1 MSGKS
6 RTFQSVRNSGV
17 ALFMFFINF
26 ILQFYSRKVFLDF
39 LGADI
44 LGLNTTAQN
53 LLQFL
58 NIAELGISSAVGFT
72 LFKPIHDSDYKT
84 INEILALQ
92 KYLYRQVAY
101 LVIAGSIVLMAF
113 FPLIF
118 AKMELPLWYAY
129 GSFGVL
135 LLSALLGYFV
145 NYKQVILTA
154 SQNDYLVQLSYK
166 SILMAK
172 LLVQIYAVSHFNNGY
187 IWWLVLEATFAILSS
202 VSLHITTIRKCKYL
216 THVDK
221 SFREL
226 RQSYAEFTTKI
237 KQMFFHQIGGIV
249 LQQSSPLIIYAY
261 AALSTVTLYGNYYM
275 VILGFTSLMGAI
287 SNSMGAAVGNLVAE
301 GNKTKIIHV
310 FWELFSIRFFIIA
323 ILCFCAYKL
332 IPPFIVLWIGEGYLL
347 PETTLILLIII
358 LYIQLNRYLITS
370 YLSAYALTRDIWA
383 PIIEATINIV
393 GSIILGRYWGL
404 NGILFAVVLSLLIM
418 VEGWKPVFLMRE
430 GMIYPISQYALKY
443 LLHLLIAAAAFI
455 IDNLIIGHLQYKVEI
470 SASWTSFIIDS
481 LVTASIFSLILFG
494 LMFLCMNSFRQFF
507 RRLIKIAHP

>member
-1 MSGKS
+1 
-6 RTFQSVRNSGV
+6 
-17 ALFMFFINF
+17 MFFINF
-26 ILQFYSRKVFLDF
+26 ILQFYSRKIFLDF
-39 LGADI
+39 LGTDI

-92 KYLYRQVAY
+92 KHLYRQVAY
-101 LVIAGSIVLMAF
+101 LVIVGSIILMAF

-172 LLVQIYAVSHFNNGY
+172 LLVQIYAVSHFSNGY
-187 IWWLVLEATFAILSS
+187 VWWLILEAIFAILSS
-202 VSLHITTIRKCKYL
+202 GSLHITTILKCKYL

-221 SFREL
+221 SFQEL

-237 KQMFFHQIGGIV
+237 KQMFFHKIGGFA

-261 AALSTVTLYGNYYM
+261 ASLNLVTLYGNYYM
-275 VILGFTSLMGAI
+275 VVLGLISLMGAI
-287 SNSMGAAVGNLVAE
+287 SNSLGAGVGNLVAE
-301 GNKTKIIHV
+301 GNKDRITSV

-323 ILCFCAYKL
+323 IFCFCAYKM
-332 IPPFIVLWIGEGYLL
+332 IPSFIVLWIGAEYLL
-347 PETTLILLIII
+347 ADSTLILLIII
-358 LYIQLNRYLITS
+358 LYIQLSRYLVNS
-370 YLSAYALTRDIWA
+370 YLDAYAMTRDIWA
-383 PIIEATINIV
+383 PIAEAVINIG

-404 NGILFAVVLSLLIM
+404 DGILFAVVLSLVIM
-418 VEGWKPVFLMRE
+418 VEGWKPFFLMRE
-430 GMIYPISQYALKY
+430 GMKYPVSRYFFKY
-443 LLHLLIAAAAFI
+443 FIHLLIAAIAFAI
-455 IDNLIIGHLQYKVEI
+455 GSVLIDNIHFID
-470 SASWTSFIIDS
+470 SASTSWTAFTFDS
-481 LVTASIFSLILFG
+481 LLCALIYATVLSV
-494 LMFLCMNSFRQFF
+494 LMFACLRSFRQFYN
-507 RRLIKIAHP
+507 RIKSFVSR